1 MDLDAMVRDAVRGRS
16 IPREGALELLA
27 ADDARTLPIVAA
39 AGRVRRHFFGTGV
52 RLNHLVSLRSGM
64 CPEDCSYCSQA
75 LGSSAEIPRYTWLDD
90 EQVHESVE
98 EGIARGASTICLVAS
113 GRGPSPRETAR
124 VAGLVAR
131 IHREHPEVHLC
142 ACLGL
147 LDEDRAAILREAGV
161 DRYNHNL
168 NTARSH
174 YGEICTSHGYD
185 DRAATVRAVRRAG
198 ISPCSGLIAGMGE
211 SDEELVDVTFALRE
225 LGVGSVPVNFLLPFE
240 GTSLAGHRELT
251 PQRCL
256 RILSMVRLVHP
267 DVEVRSAAGRE
278 YHIRTLQPLV
288 LEVANSIFLGDYLT
302 SEGGPGRDDLAMIAD
317 LGFHVADIIFF
328 EGFPLVRC
336 VEWMVPCAT
345 AIYLRRS
352 AGYGEIFDE
361 LLSLG
366 ELLFLKAEDDTDAF
380 QRKRQSHCGRPDHRA
395 TPAFRIQE
403 PGTLLREWM
412 VIMKGIKAHSQITE
426 IPG

>member
-90 EQVHESVE
+90 EQVHESGE

-317 LGFHVADIIFF
+317 LGFHV
-328 EGFPLVRC
+328 EGAGAEAGTICLGDGQAGPGARRPSRLDAAG
-336 VEWMVPCAT
+336 VP
-345 AIYLRRS
+345 LRRR
-352 AGYGEIFDE
+352 GPGI
-361 LLSLG
+361 
-366 ELLFLKAEDDTDAF
+366 
-380 QRKRQSHCGRPDHRA
+380 PRA
-395 TPAFRIQE
+395 AT
-403 PGTLLREWM
+403 
-412 VIMKGIKAHSQITE
+412 S
-426 IPG
+426 